1 MPDGRAGTGGRE
13 DLLLGV
19 IARIGIVAGLA
30 AGAVLGG
37 GWGLVFG
44 HRYAGSAAGGV
55 GVVG

>member
-37 GWGLVFG
+37 GVIGDG
-44 HRYAGSAAGGV
+44 CGGSAAGGV

>member
-37 GWGLVFG
+37 VVIGDGCG
-44 HRYAGSAAGGV
+44 GSAAGGV

>member
-19 IARIGIVAGLA
+19 VARIGIVAGLA

-37 GWGLVFG
+37 GGLVFG
-44 HRYAGSAAGGV
+44 HR
-55 GVVG
+55 

>member
-37 GWGLVFG
+37 GGLVFG

>member
-19 IARIGIVAGLA
+19 VARIGIVAGLA

-37 GWGLVFG
+37 GGLVFG